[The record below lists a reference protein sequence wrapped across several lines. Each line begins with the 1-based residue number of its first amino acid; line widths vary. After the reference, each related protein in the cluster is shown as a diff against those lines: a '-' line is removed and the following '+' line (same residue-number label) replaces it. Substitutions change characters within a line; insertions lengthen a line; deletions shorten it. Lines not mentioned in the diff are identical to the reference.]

1 LFCSKG
7 SCLSQ
12 LLGTSELILCKKEAS
27 QASFLLIISAL
38 ILLAILKPRK
48 LINLK
53 STVIIFQL
61 FFS

>member
-1 LFCSKG
+1 
-7 SCLSQ
+7 LSQ